1 MGKALMKFIAD
12 LEGDDEQRVL
22 RFLKKR
28 TSVIRWP
35 ANLREEIA
43 AGVAVIPII
52 PPREITAREREILDT
67 HAAAVATLAEARE
80 AWQTAIRDLEKA
92 STSRPEGS
100 VVDGY
105 GRRELSPSQMGEVE
119 RLSASVGDL
128 EDAYH
133 AAAAAEV
140 RARPANAGRRYRQ
153 PLSIRGLVGALF
165 TGRPQ

>member
-52 PPREITAREREILDT
+52 PPR
-67 HAAAVATLAEARE
+67 
-80 AWQTAIRDLEKA
+80 
-92 STSRPEGS
+92 
-100 VVDGY
+100 
-105 GRRELSPSQMGEVE
+105 
-119 RLSASVGDL
+119 
-128 EDAYH
+128 
-133 AAAAAEV
+133 
-140 RARPANAGRRYRQ
+140 
-153 PLSIRGLVGALF
+153 
-165 TGRPQ
+165 